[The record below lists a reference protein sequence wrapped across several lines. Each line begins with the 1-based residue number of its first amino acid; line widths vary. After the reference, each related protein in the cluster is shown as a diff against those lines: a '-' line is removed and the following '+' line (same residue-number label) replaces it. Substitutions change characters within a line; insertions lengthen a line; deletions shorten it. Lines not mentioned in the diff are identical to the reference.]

1 MVEKYLVTHSVY
13 FRLTSTVESVVGITN
28 GKILYCHGISEGSVE
43 KKNPMREYINRTVYD

>member
-1 MVEKYLVTHSVY
+1 MTHSVY